1 MSDKIQKE
9 IIQAYLKNVHGK
21 IPDTSSSNQ
30 KHEGREG
37 HWLESQMN
45 VKFNADNAPDLLG
58 YEMKSNTQSKTSFG
72 DWSASY
78 YIYKDESFF
87 PELSE
92 KKGRERF
99 AVIRKNKSQFLKMFG
114 RAVNGRY
121 SWSGTPCP
129 KRVTDETNGF
139 GQKLIITND
148 NSLVIAYSFSKD
160 KRDNKSDLVPK
171 KFQKEN
177 LTIAKWD
184 AAWIKEKVESKFNQ
198 KGWFKCFQDDSG
210 VYKSIAFGAPISIEK
225 FLDLVNAGD
234 IMFDSGMADG
244 KSRLYSMWRANN
256 PIWEKLIVSRHP

>member
-1 MSDKIQKE
+1 MPDETQNK
-9 IIQAYLKNVHGK
+9 IIQSYMQNVHGK

-45 VKFNADNAPDLLG
+45 IKFNADNAPDLLG
-58 YEMKSNTQSKTSFG
+58 YEMKNNTQSKTSFG

-78 YIYKDESFF
+78 YIYKDDKFF
-87 PELSE
+87 PELSG
-92 KKGRERF
+92 KKGKEKF
-99 AVIRKNKSQFLKMFG
+99 AVIRKSKSQFLKMFG
-114 RAVNGRY
+114 RAVNGRF

-129 KRVTDETNGF
+129 KRVTEGVNDF
-139 GQKLIITND
+139 GQELIVTDDNSIIIT
-148 NSLVIAYSFSKD
+148 YSFSKD
-160 KRDNKSDLVPK
+160 KRENKSELVSK

-177 LTIAKWD
+177 LVIVKWD
-184 AAWIKEKVESKFNQ
+184 AEWIKGKVEKKFNQ
-198 KGWFKCFQDDSG
+198 KGWFKCFQDGSG
-210 VYKSIAFGAPISIEK
+210 VYSSIAFGAPISVEK
-225 FLDLVNAGD
+225 FLDLVKAGH